1 MKHKLR
7 QCQCCHSWL
16 QFNQI
21 TLAHPLLGD
30 QMTNIYRNPQIVSIQ
45 ECTVTSSLSIKRLT
59 KWTGENFADVTT
71 SITNKKV
78 IKINKESHICLIQ
91 YKLIEA
97 KKLNQLPRGLKPNN
111 LLPPQPHLPHSS
123 NNYHYLSSLL
133 STPTARE
140 KQFIISTQLSWHV
153 KHKTFEGL
161 NYLSGLTFNPIVL

>member
-21 TLAHPLLGD
+21 TIAHPLLGD

-97 KKLNQLPRGLKPNN
+97 KKTEPITQRVETKQSPATPAPPPTFIKQLPRSLF
-111 LLPPQPHLPHSS
+111 PPLHSHRQRKAI
-123 NNYHYLSSLL
+123 HYFN
-133 STPTARE
+133 T
-140 KQFIISTQLSWHV
+140 IILAC
-153 KHKTFEGL
+153 KA
-161 NYLSGLTFNPIVL
+161 